1 MMLTMQ
7 LTKFTD
13 LGLRVLMY
21 VSQNDRTKPITIN
34 EIALELNVPR
44 NHLIKVVTFLNK
56 TSWIHTTRGP
66 SGGLRL
72 GTDPSALKLGH
83 VIRVLEGSESL
94 VNCQEPPC
102 PLSGQCGLKSALDHG
117 LNAFYEQMNAYS
129 LSDVVCNQT
138 ASAIISFQK
147 HYLSGMALN

>member
-1 MMLTMQ
+1 MQ

-21 VSQNDRTKPITIN
+21 VSQNDRSKPITIS
-34 EIALELNVPR
+34 EIATQFNIPR

-56 TSWIHTTRGP
+56 TGWIQTTRGP
-66 SGGLRL
+66 NGGLRL
-72 GTDPSALKLGH
+72 GIDSLSLKLGH

-102 PLSGQCGLKSALDHG
+102 PLSGQCGLKSALDQG
-117 LNAFYEQMNAYS
+117 LNAFYHYMDSYT
-129 LSDVVCNQT
+129 LSDVIRNRT
-138 ASAIISFQK
+138 ANVIVHLQHTHLAGL
-147 HYLSGMALN
+147 H

>member
-1 MMLTMQ
+1 MQ

-21 VSQNDRTKPITIN
+21 VSQHDRESLITIS
-34 EIALELNVPR
+34 EIATQFNTPR

-56 TSWIHTTRGP
+56 TSWIQTTRGP

-72 GTDPSALKLGH
+72 GVDPASLRLGH
-83 VIRVLEGSESL
+83 VIRILEGSESL

-102 PLSGQCGLKSALDHG
+102 PLAGMCGLKSALDQG
-117 LNAFYEQMNAYS
+117 LNAFYEHMDHYTLADVIQPRTAQVILHLQQQH
-129 LSDVVCNQT
+129 LSVT
-138 ASAIISFQK
+138 T
-147 HYLSGMALN
+147 H